1 MLTNSSD
8 DEDDVPASSK
18 VSWNTESE
26 DDGLSAMPIL
36 PVDIPERSSSSKE
49 KSKKQKKAK
58 KHQL

>member
-8 DEDDVPASSK
+8 DEDDVPVSSQF
-18 VSWNTESE
+18 SWNTESE
-26 DDGLSAMPIL
+26 DEGLSAMPIL
-36 PVDIPERSSSSKE
+36 SVDIPERSSSSKK